1 MLPPQAV
8 RFQLGRFYLFEVLNM
23 IKHRT
28 KGLQYILY
36 FVIFFVVFALAL
48 TFFSRLV
55 EPKYISY
62 APEGNLISEYYAE
75 VDSARRHD
83 VVMIG
88 DCEAYSTFV
97 PPVLYEKY
105 GIRSFVRGSPSQSV
119 AQSYFLLCE
128 TLKYEKPRAVVF
140 SVYALSKEEKPP
152 EPYNRMTLDGMRMSR
167 EKVLAVRASMNG
179 GESMASYFLPLLRFH
194 SRIFELEGEDLKHMF
209 DHPTVSHNGYFLET
223 AVVPGGELSEDDGE
237 GGSIPS
243 ENLAYLEAMAD
254 VCRESGVE
262 LILVKTPISSW
273 RYPWFEN
280 TDCDLARFAE
290 SKNLSYYN
298 LIEVAD
304 EIGIDMSRDTY
315 DGGLHL
321 NVYGAEKVTAFF
333 GAILRDNH
341 GIEGERD
348 DAWNEKVKR
357 YHEERN

>member
-1 MLPPQAV
+1 MKK
-8 RFQLGRFYLFEVLNM
+8 Y
-23 IKHRT
+23 RT
-28 KGLQYILY
+28 TNLQYLLY
-36 FVIFFVVFALAL
+36 FVIIFVVFALAL

-62 APEGNLISEYYAE
+62 AREGNLISEYYAE
-75 VDSARRHD
+75 VDSGRRHD

-88 DCEAYSTFV
+88 DCEAYSAFV

-194 SRIFELEGEDLKHMF
+194 SRIFELEGEDFRYIF
-209 DHPTVSHNGYFLET
+209 DRPKVSHNGYFLET
-223 AVVPGGELSEDDGE
+223 AVVPGGELSENDGE
-237 GGSIPS
+237 VGSIPS

-254 VCRESGVE
+254 LCRESGVE

-273 RYPWFEN
+273 RYPWSSE
-280 TDCDLARFAE
+280 TERELARFAE

-304 EIGIDMSRDTY
+304 EIGIDLSRDTY

-333 GAILRDNH
+333 GAILSEKHDIN
-341 GIEGERD
+341 GERNN
-348 DAWNEKVKR
+348 AWDEKVDRYYNEKDAGETRGRRATFLK
-357 YHEERN
+357 ESSKELS